1 MKRRYYYPIGKL
13 KPLKGTCDDFYQE
26 VRKLQYPYLPI
37 SAASY
42 RRLLD
47 APADYY
53 LMPGKNG
60 KVVTFGNIGG
70 GFALTPLN
78 PDEAAWIL
86 KEQPQPGSAAQ

>member
-1 MKRRYYYPIGKL
+1 MKRRYYPIGKL

-47 APADYY
+47 ESADYY
-53 LMPGKNG
+53 RMPGKKG
-60 KVVTFGNIGG
+60 KVVTFGNTFGNTCG
-70 GFALTPLN
+70 GFALMPLN
-78 PDEAAWIL
+78 LEEAAWIL
-86 KEQPQPGSAAQ
+86 EKQSLGW

>member
-13 KPLKGTCDDFYQE
+13 KPLKGTCDDFHQE

-47 APADYY
+47 ASADYY
-53 LMPGKNG
+53 LMPGKKG
-60 KVVTFGNIGG
+60 KVVTFGNTGG
-70 GFALTPLN
+70 GFALMPLN
-78 PDEAAWIL
+78 QEEASWIL
-86 KEQPQPGSAAQ
+86 AGQPQPDGTAQ